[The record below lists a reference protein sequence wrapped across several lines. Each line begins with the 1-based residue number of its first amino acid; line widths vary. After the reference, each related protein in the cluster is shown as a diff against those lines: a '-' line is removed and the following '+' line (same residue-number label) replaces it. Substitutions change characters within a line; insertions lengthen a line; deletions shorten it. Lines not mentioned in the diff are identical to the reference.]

1 MKERREIT
9 VTFSYASINVSLGV
23 SLEEV
28 REGGNV
34 IGATVL
40 HHFKIDLCKAGSI
53 IYRDPKGKQRRR
65 KERRKERSRR
75 KKKKKEGRKNK
86 KKRFRIF
93 LG

>member
-53 IYRDPKGKQRRR
+53 IYRDPKGKQRRKKKEEER
-65 KERRKERSRR
+65 RKKERRIRRSDS
-75 KKKKKEGRKNK
+75 GT
-86 KKRFRIF
+86 RIF